1 MRVNLKALGLLMLA
15 SGTAAAGPFVNIDR
29 QDDTSRA
36 GGELT
41 YLVVDDDGILND
53 DITLL
58 RFDAHGQ
65 YIDPASGAGGYL
77 TVPIGYGS
85 GNGESETAL
94 GDIEVGG
101 IYNIKTA
108 TDVSIVLHGGLL
120 LPTASDENDSA
131 AIGAL
136 SSYLRAHDFYQ
147 FIPKGT
153 TLRLAASP
161 MIKSGKV
168 FARLDVG
175 VDLNIDSADDDNA
188 DPGIHFNAG
197 VGFWAGETVALTGEL
212 STMTISDD
220 NEGDDDS
227 IANLA
232 FGARFFAGSVAP
244 YLGLIFPLD
253 DDVSDFIDFGIT
265 VGLDAAL

>member
-1 MRVNLKALGLLMLA
+1 MRVNFTALGLLVVA

-29 QDDTSRA
+29 QDETSRA
-36 GGELT
+36 GGEFT
-41 YLVVDDDGILND
+41 YLVIDDDSVVN
-53 DITLL
+53 DITLM

-65 YIDPASGAGGYL
+65 YIDAASGAGGYL
-77 TVPIGYGS
+77 TIPIAYGS
-85 GNGESETAL
+85 NDGETETAL
-94 GDIEVGG
+94 GDVELGG
-101 IYNIKTA
+101 IYNIATG
-108 TDVSIVLHGGLL
+108 TDVGIVLHGGLL
-120 LPTASDENDSA
+120 LPTADDDFDSA
-131 AIGAL
+131 IVGGL
-136 SSYLRAHDFYQ
+136 SGQLRAHDLYQ
-147 FIPKGT
+147 WIPKGT

-161 MIKSGKV
+161 TIKSGKV

-175 VDLNIDSADDDNA
+175 VDLNIDNSSDDDA

-197 VGFWAGETVALTGEL
+197 VGVWAGETVALTGEL

-253 DDVSDFIDFGIT
+253 DDVSDNIDFGIT